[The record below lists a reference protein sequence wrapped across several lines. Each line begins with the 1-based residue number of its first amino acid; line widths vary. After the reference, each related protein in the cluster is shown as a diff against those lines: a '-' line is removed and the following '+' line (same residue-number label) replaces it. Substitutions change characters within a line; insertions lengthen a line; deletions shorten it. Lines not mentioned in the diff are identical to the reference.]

1 MFIVPVLWLSTR
13 PGFQLVHVWYIS
25 VMSMFLQAVV
35 SMLLL
40 RREFG
45 RKLVPLFL
53 QRLREDANQFVDVL
67 RFDDERGRERDDV
80 AGGADQ
86 QAALEAL
93 EIDAEGARAG

>member
-1 MFIVPVLWLSTR
+1 VFIVPVLWLSTR

-45 RKLVPLFL
+45 RKLVP
-53 QRLREDANQFVDVL
+53 AIPS
-67 RFDDERGRERDDV
+67 
-80 AGGADQ
+80 APA
-86 QAALEAL
+86 
-93 EIDAEGARAG
+93 